1 MIMTDV
7 IIPTY
12 RPTKELPDT
21 LDILQRQTVPVH
33 KIIIM
38 DSEEAS
44 FDRLFEECGYHI
56 DESVI
61 EVHHIKKSEFD
72 HGGTRN
78 QGVRYSDADIFICM
92 TQDAVPADEHFI
104 EALTAPLTD
113 ESVIASYARQL
124 PKSGCSPE
132 ETFTRQF
139 NYPDVSMVKSESD
152 LDRLGIKTYFCSNVS
167 CAYRRDVFDKLGGFI
182 DRTIF
187 NEDMVYAGKAVKAG
201 YKIAYAADA
210 KVYHSHD
217 YTAKEQFRRNVDIGI
232 SQAEHPEVFAGLK
245 SESEGKKLVL
255 KTVKELREGGHALR
269 VPGYLWTIVARYTGF
284 KIGRNYRKLPK
295 GFIKKVSMNPGYFD

>member
-1 MIMTDV
+1 MIDV

-21 LDILQRQTVPVH
+21 LDILQNQTVPVH

-44 FDRLFEECGYHI
+44 FDKLFEDNGYHI

-61 EVHHIKKSEFD
+61 EVHHIKKSQFD

-78 QGVRYSDADIFICM
+78 QGVGYSDADIFICM
-92 TQDAVPADEHFI
+92 TQDAVPADDHFI
-104 EALTAPLTD
+104 EAITTPLSH
-113 ESVIASYARQL
+113 ESIVACYARQL

-132 ETFTRQF
+132 EIITRQF
-139 NYPDVSMVKSESD
+139 NYPDASLVKSESD
-152 LDRLGIKTYFCSNVS
+152 LERLGIKTYFCSNVS
-167 CAYRRDVFDKLGGFI
+167 CAYRRDVFDTLGGFI
-182 DRTIF
+182 DKTIF

-217 YTAKEQFRRNVDIGI
+217 YTAREQFRRNVDIGI
-232 SQAEHPEVFAGLK
+232 SQAEHPEVFEGLK

-255 KTVKELREGGHALR
+255 KTVKELREGGHGGR
-269 VPGYLWTIVARYTGF
+269 VPGYLFMIAARYAGF
-284 KIGRNYRKLPK
+284 KIGRNYRKLPR
-295 GFIKKVSMNPGYFD
+295 GFIKKVSMNPGYFE